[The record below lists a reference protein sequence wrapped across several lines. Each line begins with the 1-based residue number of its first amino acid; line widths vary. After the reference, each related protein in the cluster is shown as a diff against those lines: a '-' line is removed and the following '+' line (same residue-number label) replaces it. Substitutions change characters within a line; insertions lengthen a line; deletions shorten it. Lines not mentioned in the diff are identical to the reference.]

1 MTDKLDM
8 RRLLSPIGAERFFAE
23 HWQTRMALLPLA
35 TDDLAFIRQTIGP
48 LDPARLAGA
57 AREGAQ
63 AWLANEFVAHS
74 VLPVTPAN
82 AQQFRDI
89 AATFYFVN
97 VPLPAPTAAV
107 SAFLG
112 APPRKMT

>member
-8 RRLLSPIGAERFFAE
+8 RRLLSPMGAERFFAE

-35 TDDLAFIRQTIGP
+35 ADDLAFIRNTIGP
-48 LDPARLAGA
+48 LDQARLADA

-74 VLPVTPAN
+74 VFPINPQN
-82 AQQFRDI
+82 AAQFQDI
-89 AATFYFVN
+89 GATLYFIN
-97 VPLPAPTAAV
+97 VPVPALTGGLAD
-107 SAFLG
+107 FFG
-112 APPRKMT
+112 